1 MTFHEEILS
10 QLLLYK
16 EKNSEFR
23 FIPRQRNIKEKLE
36 NGYWFQGR
44 HDYAFVGLVNRSGG
58 ANMTR
63 SVGLVFWPSGD
74 HLEFSIEI
82 VYKGE
87 KDKDILSL
95 YEILKSEIGELTE
108 KDPQKFYKYIGDTS
122 HGFDDVFNFL
132 DVYYPKIVSIFA
144 NSNHQE
150 LIIDENNFTSLL
162 SKINLYRDKLLNPT
176 NKTINILLVN
186 ITWNSKDWKEVS
198 EDASGHAW
206 VGGENIPHESWNF
219 DFDNPRN
226 NDEEIFGFAKF
237 TNSPKVE
244 GDKNLIV
251 FYSQGKIVGFYGKA
265 QILKESEYVND
276 RESFNLI
283 GNKKLS
289 TVLKNKI
296 ENIKEKGYFENKE
309 RIGQIGFNYLEKTE
323 TALNVLNEAIKLNPD
338 QFQVLTN
345 IKEWIEEN
353 TNTQTN
359 SNNNNMKSIVSTVPL
374 NQILYGPPGTGK
386 TFNSINEALK
396 IVDPIF
402 YQTNQYDRKKL
413 TERFK
418 ELLIKDSDENK
429 GQIAFCTFHQSF
441 SYEDFVEGIKPK
453 TTEEKAVYYDVE
465 PGVFKRIC
473 QLADS
478 NNSTIKVIKEG
489 KISWSEEEFK
499 KASFYKLSLGNYQNP
514 MDRPIYEYCR
524 DNNYIAIGF
533 GQENDFTGLSES
545 EVKEKCDQLKLEVTA
560 AQQMNY
566 FIHYLKKNNYII
578 VSSGNK
584 YIRALG
590 KVIGD
595 YEYFPDS
602 PIHYNHFR
610 KVEWLFVDENIPID
624 EIYERGLSQKT
635 MYKIDDSALRQD
647 FFTDKGQQHVIENKI
662 EKKYVLIIDEINRGN
677 VSSIFGELI
686 TLIEE
691 EKRAGK
697 EEELEVIL
705 PYSKE
710 NFKVPSN
717 IYIIGTMNT
726 ADRSVEALDAAL
738 RRRFCFEEM
747 PPLYHLDE
755 LQNDIFGYKASEI
768 VKTINLRIEKLL
780 DKDHKIGHSYLL
792 NKDENSIVDSF
803 YKNIIPLLQEY
814 FFGDYSKIGLILGKG
829 FVSLKE
835 FDKGSDIFADFDDVA
850 DDFDNR
856 NVYEIIDYRKDEDYK
871 LTLNKVEVIMD
882 FEKAIQVLMNK

>member
-1 MTFHEEILS
+1 MTFHEEIIS
-10 QLLLYK
+10 QLLFYK
-16 EKNSEFR
+16 EKHPEFR
-23 FIPRQRNIKEKLE
+23 FIPRQRNTKERLD
-36 NGYWFQGR
+36 NGYWFQGGN
-44 HDYAFVGLVNRSGG
+44 DYAFVGLVDRSGG

-74 HLEFSIEI
+74 NLGFSIEI
-82 VYKGE
+82 VHKGE
-87 KDKDILSL
+87 QDKDILSL
-95 YEILKSEIGELTE
+95 YEILKSEIGSFTE
-108 KDPQKFYKYIGDTS
+108 KDPQKFYKLIGDTS
-122 HGFDDVFNFL
+122 EGFGDVFKFL
-132 DVYYPKIVSIFA
+132 DKYYPKIISIFA
-144 NSNHQE
+144 DSNHPE
-150 LIIDENNFTSLL
+150 LIIDENKFTSLL
-162 SKINLYRDKLLNPT
+162 SKINFYRDKSLNLL

-198 EDASGHAW
+198 EDASNHAW

-237 TNSPKVE
+237 TNAPKVE
-244 GDKNLIV
+244 GHKNLVI

-265 QILKESEYVND
+265 QILKEWEYLND

-289 TVLKNKI
+289 TVLKSKI
-296 ENIKEKGYFENKE
+296 DNIKEKGYFENKE
-309 RIGQIGFNYLEKTE
+309 RIGQGGFNYIEKTK
-323 TALNVLNEAIKLNPD
+323 TALAILQEALILNPD

-353 TNTQTN
+353 TNSQNN
-359 SNNNNMKSIVSTVPL
+359 SNKNTMKSTVNTTPL

-402 YQTNQYDRKKL
+402 YQTNKNDRTKL

-418 ELLIKDSDENK
+418 DLLIKNSDENK

-453 TTEEKAVYYDVE
+453 TTEEKRVYYDVE
-465 PGVFKRIC
+465 PGIFKRIC
-473 QLADS
+473 HLANS

-499 KASFYKLSLGNYQNP
+499 KASFFKLSLGNYQNP

-524 DNNYIAIGF
+524 DNGYIAIGF
-533 GQENDFTGLSES
+533 GQENDFTSLSES
-545 EVKEKCDQLKLEVTA
+545 EVKEKCDHLKLEVTA

-566 FIHYLKKNNYII
+566 FIHYLKKGNYIM
-578 VSSGNK
+578 VSNGNK

-590 KVIGD
+590 RVIGD
-595 YEYFPDS
+595 YEYFADS

-647 FFTDKGQQHVIENKI
+647 FFTDKGQQQVIENKS

-691 EKRAGK
+691 EKRTGK
-697 EEELEVIL
+697 DEELEVIL

-710 NFKVPSN
+710 VFKVPSN
-717 IYIIGTMNT
+717 VYIIGTMNT

-747 PPLYHLDE
+747 PPLYHLE
-755 LQNDIFGYKASEI
+755 GLQNDIFGHKVSEI
-768 VKTINLRIEKLL
+768 LQTINVRIEKLL

-792 NKDENSIVDSF
+792 NKDENSIINSF

-814 FFGDYSKIGLILGKG
+814 FFGDYSKIGLVLGSG

-835 FDKGSDIFADFDDVA
+835 SDSDIFAKFYDIVEDFE
-850 DDFDNR
+850 NK
-856 NVYEIIDYRKDEDYK
+856 NIYEIIDYRKDK
-871 LTLNKVEVIMD
+871 LTQEMN
-882 FEKAIQVLMNK
+882 FGKAIQTLMNK

>member
-1 MTFHEEILS
+1 MNIFFGKISQNFDPVQLQEGYYTSDKGSSWFGELNLEDYVYMIGGGKIQLWKAKQWIDKKGEQEERLKFEIIFNDTHLKVKDLVAFKYFKLSMNLAVKSTRSTASEKKAFFKLEYDVDLTEEKILDKATYTIPENFRSIRSFLPDQPTEQDSYNIQIRFENGKLKLLPIKNCDPEIIDRFKDNIPFIGRGRSNKDKTLLIAKDLKNIGSDLDFSINNFFDAFLCDYNAKIEEILD
-10 QLLLYK
+10 K
-16 EKNSEFR
+16 E
-23 FIPRQRNIKEKLE
+23 Q
-36 NGYWFQGR
+36 
-44 HDYAFVGLVNRSGG
+44 D
-58 ANMTR
+58 
-63 SVGLVFWPSGD
+63 
-74 HLEFSIEI
+74 IEP
-82 VYKGE
+82 
-87 KDKDILSL
+87 
-95 YEILKSEIGELTE
+95 EIS
-108 KDPQKFYKYIGDTS
+108 
-122 HGFDDVFNFL
+122 
-132 DVYYPKIVSIFA
+132 
-144 NSNHQE
+144 
-150 LIIDENNFTSLL
+150 NNFTEK
-162 SKINLYRDKLLNPT
+162 SKKM
-176 NKTINILLVN
+176 V
-186 ITWNSKDWKEVS
+186 
-198 EDASGHAW
+198 
-206 VGGENIPHESWNF
+206 
-219 DFDNPRN
+219 
-226 NDEEIFGFAKF
+226 
-237 TNSPKVE
+237 
-244 GDKNLIV
+244 
-251 FYSQGKIVGFYGKA
+251 
-265 QILKESEYVND
+265 
-276 RESFNLI
+276 
-283 GNKKLS
+283 
-289 TVLKNKI
+289 
-296 ENIKEKGYFENKE
+296 
-309 RIGQIGFNYLEKTE
+309 
-323 TALNVLNEAIKLNPD
+323 
-338 QFQVLTN
+338 
-345 IKEWIEEN
+345 
-353 TNTQTN
+353 
-359 SNNNNMKSIVSTVPL
+359 L

-453 TTEEKAVYYDVE
+453 TTEEKTVYYDVE

-710 NFKVPSN
+710 VFKVPSN

-747 PPLYHLDE
+747 PPLYNLEE

-768 VKTINLRIEKLL
+768 LKTINLRIEKLL

-792 NKDENSIVDSF
+792 NKDENSIIDSF

-814 FFGDYSKIGLILGKG
+814 FFGDYNKIGLILGKG

-835 FDKGSDIFADFDDVA
+835 LDNGSDIFADFDDVV

-856 NVYEIIDYRKDEDYK
+856 NVYEIIDYRKGEDYK